1 MWQVSPGGAISNFQ
15 IQICFSFLFFFFFI
29 QACKEIFRHRKIYSF
44 FLNVG
49 YRQFCVKEAV
59 LAEGKFAI
67 SFDLIFKSIIQV
79 ELLLVILVLVIS

>member
-1 MWQVSPGGAISNFQ
+1 MVPFQ
-15 IQICFSFLFFFFFI
+15 TSRFRFVFHFCFFFFFI